1 MKSEGRMRGMDAE
14 RAVLE
19 QERITAV
26 RQPKR

>member
-1 MKSEGRMRGMDAE
+1 MKSEGRTRGWEAE

-26 RQPKR
+26 REPKR